1 MYVVKVGGSLINHA
15 ESVMSVLKE
24 YEVLIVPGGGIFADT
39 VRDVHSRYHISQKA
53 AHIMAI
59 AAMDQ
64 YGHLLADIAKLPTL
78 DSLNS
83 NTHTPASTPAVPVVF
98 LPYKYLLKN
107 DPFKPSWDITSDTIS
122 CHIAKESRAEKFVI
136 LTDVKGII
144 KNGKL
149 LKEIDAKEIN
159 DRTCVDRELPGYLR
173 KYRMN
178 CMITDGRSPKKI
190 KETLE
195 KGLCG
200 TLIIG
205 KNTEE

>member
-1 MYVVKVGGSLINHA
+1 MYVVKVGGSLINHIK
-15 ESVMSVLKE
+15 SVMSVLKE
-24 YEVLIVPGGGIFADT
+24 YDVLIVPGGGIFADT
-39 VRDVHSRYHISQKA
+39 VRDAHNKYNISQKA
-53 AHIMAI
+53 AHVMAI

-64 YGHLLADIAKLPTL
+64 YGRLLADVAEIPTV
-78 DSLNS
+78 DSLTT
-83 NTHTPASTPAVPVVF
+83 NTHTPANTPAIF

-122 CHIAKESRAEKFVI
+122 CHIGHESRAEKFVI
-136 LTDVKGII
+136 LTDVKGIV

-149 LKEIDAKEIN
+149 LKEIDAKKIRDE
-159 DRTCVDRELPGYLR
+159 TCVDRELPLYLK
-173 KYRMN
+173 KYKMN
-178 CMITDGRSPKKI
+178 CMITDGRSQNKI
-190 KETLE
+190 RETLE